1 MSYQVKPMGKKFIA
15 ICTLLVVIVCAPA
28 APIFADEIE
37 RHEDPDAASQI
48 FNEISLLRYYSDS
61 LDTILQKQPQETENA
76 LEIMPFANIPEDLSG
91 ATSDFSD
98 YGIAL
103 SYSVYEIDL
112 LWHSEAELLN
122 RFLLDDAENL
132 RDEIIDSL
140 PKAYDEYQQLF
151 YTVESIGAYLSIGE
165 ISSQSDLK
173 TLYNEIIDKLN
184 RIESMLD
191 LFNRPLIDPG
201 HNEDYLPTALSLTIV
216 ENEAFVGDEINITL
230 KLTSNDAPLPDRTV
244 ILALNGAHYQTVNTD
259 QQGYYQGQLALPYW
273 YMPEIEIQAVYYPEG
288 QDIGVYLGA
297 TSPISTL
304 KLKYYT
310 ANLNLS
316 VEGHIYPGQS
326 PMLYGSLNYKDSPVL
341 NDRSFNVYLEDE
353 LIDNIIFSTSF
364 ESSIK
369 LPTDIELGRHTII
382 VSSAASGR
390 YAPVISYYNINVTQ
404 AEVFLDL
411 VLPNISV
418 IPGSI
423 KLNGELYSEIGP
435 LDNAFIT
442 FEINEKITQV
452 YGSGDGTFSGQ
463 IKKGME
469 ISLLG
474 YQQINVQIQPAE
486 PWNAPLEKTFNI
498 YVINIANLGIILAV
512 LIIITVILRLNIR
525 KRSRF
530 YSKPIFGNIEDSPP
544 VPISLIKSGTDKDT
558 IILWKKQPKDGIFI
572 NIVEWYARTL
582 KLIEKITA
590 AILKPHQTLREY
602 AEENSPKL
610 GLLNKLFL
618 DFTLF
623 VEKILYSDHKPTEED
638 AAVSRRFSDSIRNE
652 RL

>member
-15 ICTLLVVIVCAPA
+15 ICMLLIVMVCAPT
-28 APIFADEIE
+28 APVYADGIE
-37 RHEDPDAASQI
+37 RHEDPDAANQI
-48 FNEISLLRYYSDS
+48 FNEISLLRYYSDA
-61 LDTILQKQPQETENA
+61 LDTVLQKNPQKTENA

-103 SYSVYEIDL
+103 SYSVYELDS

-122 RFLLDDAENL
+122 RFLLDDAEKL

-140 PKAYDEYQQLF
+140 PRAYDEYQQLF
-151 YTVESIGAYLSIGE
+151 YAVESVGAYLSIE
-165 ISSQSDLK
+165 DISVQSDLK

-201 HNEDYLPTALSLTIV
+201 HNEDYQPTALSLTIV
-216 ENEAFVGDEINITL
+216 ENEVFVGDVINITL
-230 KLTSNDAPLPDRTV
+230 KLTSNVTPLPDRNV
-244 ILALNGAHYQTVNTD
+244 ILVLNGTHYQTVNTD

-273 YMPEIEIQAVYYPEG
+273 YIPEIEIQAIYYPEG
-288 QDIGVYLGA
+288 QDIGVYLGS

-310 ANLNLS
+310 ASLNLL
-316 VEGHIYPGQS
+316 VEGYVYPGKS
-326 PMLYGSLNYKDSPVL
+326 PTLYGSVDYKGSPVL
-341 NDRSFNVYLEDE
+341 NERSFNVYLD
-353 LIDNIIFSTSF
+353 DDVVSNIISSTSF
-364 ESSIK
+364 ESSVN
-369 LPTDIELGRHTII
+369 LSEDIELGKHTII

-418 IPGSI
+418 IPGNI
-423 KLNGELYSEIGP
+423 KINGELYSEIGA

-474 YQQINVQIQPAE
+474 YQQINVLIQPAE
-486 PWNAPLEKTFNI
+486 PWNAPLKKTFNI

-512 LIIITVILRLNIR
+512 LIIITVILRLKIR
-525 KRSRF
+525 RRGRF
-530 YSKPIFGNIEDSPP
+530 YTKPTFGNIEDSSP
-544 VPISLIKSGTDKDT
+544 VPISLIKTRTDKDT
-558 IILWKKQPKDGIFI
+558 LILWEKQPKDSIFI
-572 NIVEWYARTL
+572 NIIEWYTITL

-590 AILKPHQTLREY
+590 TILKPHQTLREY
-602 AEENSPKL
+602 AEENSAKM

-623 VEKILYSDHKPTEED
+623 VEKILYSDYKPTEQD
-638 AAVSRRFSDSIRNE
+638 AAVSRRFLDSIRNE